1 MSYTNGLDKP
11 TDYFNT
17 ITYTGNDTDGRT
29 ITGVGFQSDWTWV
42 KARSSAFSHY
52 IIDAIRYDSGA
63 SKYLKLDSS
72 SSAADE
78 TPSGAG
84 WISALN
90 SDGYVCKNGTS
101 NTNNCNENG
110 VTYVAWNWLGANGTT
125 SNTDGSI
132 TSTVSANTTS
142 GFSIVS
148 YTGTGSNATVGHGL
162 GTTPAWVLVKE
173 RGASGESW
181 NNFHQS
187 LGAGITIMLNLTNA
201 QQSSS
206 TMWNNTAPTSS
217 VFSVGA
223 DAGSNGSSKTYI
235 AYCFAEKK
243 GYSKFGSYTGN
254 GNADGTFVYT
264 GFKPAFLI
272 TKCTSNSAF
281 SNSNWM
287 LYDNKRDLYNQ
298 MAEYLYPDSSNA
310 SGTNSQGMDFLSNG
324 IKMRNTFGDANYNN
338 ETYIY
343 MAFAEN
349 PFVTST
355 GVPACAR

>member
-110 VTYVAWNWLGANGTT
+110 VTYVAWNWLGANGTA
-125 SNTDGSI
+125 SNSNGSI
-132 TSTVSANTTS
+132 TSTVSSNTTA

-254 GNADGTFVYT
+254 NLDDGTFCYT
-264 GFKPAFLI
+264 GMKPSFVMI
-272 TKCTSNSAF
+272 KRTDSTSEWNI
-281 SNSNWM
+281 
-287 LYDNKRDLYNQ
+287 YDVKRNPFNLTNLELEANTSD
-298 MAEYLYPDSSNA
+298 AEANVSEREIDI
-310 SGTNSQGMDFLSNG
+310 LSNG
-324 IKMRNTFGDANYNN
+324 FKLRGRSTFINAPGGS
-338 ETYIY
+338 YIY

-355 GVPACAR
+355 GIPTTAR

>member
-17 ITYTGNDTDGRT
+17 ITYTGDDVDGRT
-29 ITGVGFQSDWTWV
+29 ITGVGFQSDFSWV

-72 SSAADE
+72 YSGGDE

-110 VTYVAWNWLGANGTT
+110 VTYVAWNWLGANGTA

-148 YTGTGSNATVGHGL
+148 YTGTGANATVGHGL
-162 GTTPAWVLVKE
+162 NSPAKFIILKRRDATNDWEIGSDALGWDKHLYFTT
-173 RGASGESW
+173 GAA
-181 NNFHQS
+181 N
-187 LGAGITIMLNLTNA
+187 
-201 QQSSS
+201 SSS
-206 TMWNNTAPTSS
+206 DRWQNTAPTNS
-217 VFSVGA
+217 VFYIQTA
-223 DAGSNGSSKTYI
+223 AGNNASSSPFI

-243 GYSKFGSYTGN
+243 GFSKFGSYTGN
-254 GNADGTFVYT
+254 GSTDGTFVYT

-355 GVPACAR
+355 GIPTTAR

>member
-17 ITYTGNDTDGRT
+17 ITYTGDDVDGRT
-29 ITGVGFQSDWTWV
+29 ITGVGFQSDFSWV

-110 VTYVAWNWLGANGTT
+110 VTYVAWNWLGANGTA

-148 YTGTGSNATVGHGL
+148 YTGTGANATVGHGL
-162 GTTPAWVLVKE
+162 NSPAKFIILKRRDATNDWEIGSDALGWDKHLYFTT
-173 RGASGESW
+173 GAA
-181 NNFHQS
+181 N
-187 LGAGITIMLNLTNA
+187 
-201 QQSSS
+201 SSS
-206 TMWNNTAPTSS
+206 DRWQNTAPTNS
-217 VFSVGA
+217 VFYIQTA
-223 DAGSNGSSKTYI
+223 AGNNASSSPFI

-243 GYSKFGSYTGN
+243 GFSKFGSYTGN
-254 GNADGTFVYT
+254 GSTDGTFVYT

-355 GVPACAR
+355 GIPTTAR

>member
-1 MSYTNGLDKP
+1 MAYTTIDKP

-254 GNADGTFVYT
+254 NLDDGTFCYT
-264 GFKPAFLI
+264 GMKPSFVMI
-272 TKCTSNSAF
+272 KRTDSTSEWNI
-281 SNSNWM
+281 
-287 LYDNKRDLYNQ
+287 YDVKRNPFNLTNLELEANTSD
-298 MAEYLYPDSSNA
+298 AEANVSEREIDI
-310 SGTNSQGMDFLSNG
+310 LSNG
-324 IKMRNTFGDANYNN
+324 FKLRGRSTFINAPGGS
-338 ETYIY
+338 YIY

-355 GVPACAR
+355 GIPTTAR

>member
-1 MSYTNGLDKP
+1 MSYTNGLDDP
-11 TDYFNT
+11 AQYFNT

-42 KARSSAFSHY
+42 KARSSAFSPY

-72 SSAADE
+72 SNAADE

-110 VTYVAWNWLGANGTT
+110 VTYVAWNWLGANGTA

-132 TSTVSANTTS
+132 TSTVSANTAA

-162 GTTPAWVLVKE
+162 SSIPKMVIVKDRGNVIHWLVGGDNIGWTKNLYLSLSSAE
-173 RGASGESW
+173 QTY
-181 NNFHQS
+181 NHFQDQS
-187 LGAGITIMLNLTNA
+187 P
-201 QQSSS
+201 SSS
-206 TMWNNTAPTSS
+206 VVYMTS
-217 VFSVGA
+217 
-223 DAGSNGSSKTYI
+223 DAALNGSSRNYI
-235 AYCFAEKK
+235 MYCFAEKK
-243 GYSKFGSYTGN
+243 GYSKFGGYTGN

-264 GFKPAFLI
+264 GFKPAWVMYKR
-272 TKCTSNSAF
+272 TNTGAD
-281 SNSNWM
+281 WHM
-287 LYDNKRDLYNQ
+287 YDNKRDPINQ
-298 MAEYLYPDSSNA
+298 VDLTIFTNSSSAEA
-310 SGTNSQGMDFLSNG
+310 SGDALDFLSNG
-324 IKMRNTFGDANYNN
+324 FKQRNTGAEANGSGDS
-338 ETYIY
+338 YIY

-349 PFVTST
+349 PFVNSN
-355 GVPACAR
+355 GVPTNAR